1 MLFSNVVAE
10 PFGGARQFHSAD
22 DTTLRS
28 WLPPMRC
35 ARPHT
40 RPPQFRHALVG
51 AALRIWA
58 SRSSMH
64 SNATYAARWAA
75 IPFTS

>member
-1 MLFSNVVAE
+1 MLFSNIVAE
-10 PFGGARQFHSAD
+10 PFGGRVNSISLMIPLFGHGYPRYAVLGRTPD
-22 DTTLRS
+22 L
-28 WLPPMRC
+28 
-35 ARPHT
+35 
-40 RPPQFRHALVG
+40 RHALVG

-64 SNATYAARWAA
+64 SKATYAARWAA